1 MVRSRAIARA
11 RGRRSQGDRR
21 CDATERKGLQ
31 ARMRTRAHTLT
42 RHAVCCRWIG
52 RPLERSV
59 VASQWPS
66 TELCGM
72 QRLLDQ
78 TQLSS
83 QAREEEFG
91 ALKTRL
97 QVFAHTLRMLRSGSV
112 RSCAKALLTVF
123 AARQAELA
131 AAQHQLAL
139 EVRRSSKLEADCSKL
154 EERCRRACTC
164 ARARASLEPCRAS
177 WVVIRIVSRLTGT
190 QLRTVVGPRSG
201 RPINGGARAA

>member
-1 MVRSRAIARA
+1 M
-11 RGRRSQGDRR
+11 R
-21 CDATERKGLQ
+21 CDGTKRFAG
-31 ARMRTRAHTLT
+31 AHAHAHTHPYTPCGLLSVD
-42 RHAVCCRWIG
+42 RPAVGTIG
-52 RPLERSV
+52 CSV
-59 VASQWPS
+59 AVAIYLAPR
-66 TELCGM
+66 L

-154 EERCRRACTC
+154 EERVSTRLHLRSRT
-164 ARARASLEPCRAS
+164 RASLEPCRAS
-177 WVVIRIVSRLTGT
+177 CVVIRIVSRLTGT
-190 QLRTVVGPRSG
+190 QLRTIVGPRSG
-201 RPINGGARAA
+201 GPISGGARAA